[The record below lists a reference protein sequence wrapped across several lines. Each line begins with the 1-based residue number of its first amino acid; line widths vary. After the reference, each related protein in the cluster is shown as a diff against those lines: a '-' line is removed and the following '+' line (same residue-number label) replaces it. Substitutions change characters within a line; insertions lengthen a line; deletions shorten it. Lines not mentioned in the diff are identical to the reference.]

1 MVPRSLCSLA
11 SELLRWLESVDV
23 HLDAMYLPRQSS
35 VLVDLLSCRDQVIG
49 TEWSLHLQVTRDLP
63 CRSICSRRVST
74 RSFPYTVP
82 LSRIPRRS
90 LRMRFVILGPTWTCT
105 VSTLSSGRKGGG
117 SSQRDPQ
124 SLHNSGRPPLAR
136 EGVACRPSLSTD
148 PTTSGASVVGPVV
161 VTSQLQQV
169 LQRHP
174 RPEPSCVVT
183 LQCLLRKSGFSRG
196 SAVEMSGC
204 VRTST
209 SQLYQ
214 KWMLF
219 CG

>member
-23 HLDAMYLPRQSS
+23 HLDAMYLPGQSN

-49 TEWSLHLQVTRDLP
+49 TEWSLHLQVTRDLL
-63 CRSICSRRVST
+63 RQSICSRRVST

-90 LRMRFVILGPTWTCT
+90 LRMRFVILGPIWTCT

-124 SLHNSGRPPLAR
+124 SLSITLVAPLWPEKEWLADLLFLLTQPP
-136 EGVACRPSLSTD
+136 VALLWWD
-148 PTTSGASVVGPVV
+148 
-161 VTSQLQQV
+161 QL
-169 LQRHP
+169 L
-174 RPEPSCVVT
+174 
-183 LQCLLRKSGFSRG
+183 
-196 SAVEMSGC
+196 
-204 VRTST
+204 
-209 SQLYQ
+209 
-214 KWMLF
+214 
-219 CG
+219 